1 MQALR
6 VSILLAVSGTLA
18 ACASEKD
25 DPTSGVVKVGEFR
38 KADQTG
44 DSVATTAPASAA
56 DAGGVGRAPVQT
68 VRTVPVATPA
78 MVGATLPTAAV
89 AMAPIA
95 RVSSEAVKVGDPI
108 IVESLVGQINGK
120 PVFAGEFLKPLDKN
134 LAAKAASSKT
144 GREWVTEAKRI
155 TGTALMTQLQDELF
169 LAEAR
174 ATLTKEERAGLLNLV
189 SKLRENLTT
198 TTEGSQ
204 ELANERLMAEEGK
217 TLEEKATDERDKI
230 LIRTL
235 VSRYISPRVNISWRD
250 VQREYAR
257 NYDTYNPAPTATLR
271 MIWVPRKETG
281 RTPEVVATL
290 AARATDVSA
299 KLAAG
304 EKFADLAKDR
314 TLNDFNAGEGGF
326 LASKS
331 FDSSKQDAKLV
342 EDPKVNEKAVA
353 LRAGEFAGPIE
364 SGNRLVWVFMET
376 IDNAPARDLAEV
388 QLEISSALRE
398 KKFGEETSR
407 FINRLIERGS
417 KTDLTL
423 MNERLLLIAADRYSG
438 KIGTARA
445 ATAPGTVPGGT
456 VSGGT
461 VPSGGVPGGAA
472 APGPAPTTV
481 PGSTPV
487 PAAAPAPLP
496 APAGPSKPDGQ

>member
-1 MQALR
+1 MAHDFMSTQITVQALR
-6 VSILLAVSGTLA
+6 VSVLLAVSGTLA

-25 DPTSGVVKVGEFR
+25 DPAAGVVTVGEFKR
-38 KADQTG
+38 AGQG
-44 DSVATTAPASAA
+44 SDSVAVTPPAAA
-56 DAGGVGRAPVQT
+56 LDAEGVGRAPAPS

-134 LAAKAASSKT
+134 LAAKAASSKN
-144 GREWVTEAKRI
+144 GREWVAEAKRI

-174 ATLTKEERAGLLNLV
+174 ATLTKEERAGLVNLV

-204 ELANERLMAEEGK
+204 ELANERLLAEEGK

-271 MIWVPRKETG
+271 MIWVPKKETG
-281 RTPEVVATL
+281 RTPEVVAKLT
-290 AARATDVSA
+290 ARATDVAA

-304 EKFADLAKDR
+304 EKFAELAKDR

-326 LASKS
+326 LASKT
-331 FDSSKQDAKLV
+331 FDSSKPDAKLV
-342 EDPKVNEKAVA
+342 EDPKVNEKAIA

-364 SGNRLVWVFMET
+364 SGNRLIWVFMES

-388 QLEISSALRE
+388 QLEISSSLRE

-417 KTDLTL
+417 KTDLAL
-423 MNERLLLIAADRYSG
+423 MNERLLLIAADRYSA
-438 KIGTARA
+438 KINTARPA
-445 ATAPGTVPGGT
+445 PAPAPAPGL
-456 VSGGT
+456 
-461 VPSGGVPGGAA
+461 VPSGAAPSGPAA
-472 APGPAPTTV
+472 ATV
-481 PGSTPV
+481 PGSNPV
-487 PAAAPAPLP
+487 PAVAPATHSAPAAPT
-496 APAGPSKPDGQ
+496 KPDGQ